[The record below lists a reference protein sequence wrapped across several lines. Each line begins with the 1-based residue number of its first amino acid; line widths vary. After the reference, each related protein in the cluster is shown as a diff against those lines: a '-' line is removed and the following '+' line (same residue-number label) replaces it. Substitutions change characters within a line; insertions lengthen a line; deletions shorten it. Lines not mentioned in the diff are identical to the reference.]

1 MTRPGDVPPA
11 ELDGEPPSE
20 DEGDE
25 TGRAV
30 DADGTVT
37 LPLEVRELQPPEGRL
52 RGFGRARTRVNLEVL
67 PQPTN
72 TTCGPTCLHAVYR
85 FYGDHLDLDDIIT
98 GIEHLDT
105 GGTLAVNLACHA
117 LERGYRAT
125 IVTYNLQLFDPTWFN
140 DGRGRDIV
148 RRMQDQMRAKD
159 DAKLATATR
168 AYLSFFELG
177 GRLEYRE
184 LTAGLIR
191 RHLNRGV
198 PILTGL
204 SATYLYG
211 CARERDDEYDDVRGE
226 PTGHFVVLAGY
237 DPHHRTVRV
246 ADPLHDNPGYASS
259 YYDVHMDRLKSAILL
274 GIVTYDANLL
284 IIEPQTTG

>member
-1 MTRPGDVPPA
+1 MSRQGDSPPEDPA
-11 ELDGEPPSE
+11 EPADASESSETETSVLLPVVVEELHTPS
-20 DEGDE
+20 
-25 TGRAV
+25 
-30 DADGTVT
+30 
-37 LPLEVRELQPPEGRL
+37 GRL
-52 RGFGRARTRVNLEVL
+52 RGFGPRARMDLKVQ

-85 FYGDHLDLDDIIT
+85 FYDDHVDLQDIINS
-98 GIEHLDT
+98 IEHLDT

-140 DGRGRDIV
+140 DGWGRNIV
-148 RRMQDQMRAKD
+148 QRLQDQMAAKPD
-159 DAKLATATR
+159 PKLAVATR
-168 AYLSFFELG
+168 AYLSFFDLG

-184 LTAGLIR
+184 LTTGLIR

-211 CARERDDEYDDVRGE
+211 CARELNDDYDDVKGE

-237 DPHHRTVRV
+237 DAVHRTVRL

-284 IIEPQTTG
+284 IIEPKPKH

>member
-1 MTRPGDVPPA
+1 MSSPADPPLKDKNAPHDQPEPQGQPGTGTGEA
-11 ELDGEPPSE
+11 ERVVLPIAVEE
-20 DEGDE
+20 LE
-25 TGRAV
+25 T
-30 DADGTVT
+30 
-37 LPLEVRELQPPEGRL
+37 PEGRL
-52 RGFGRARTRVNLEVL
+52 RGFGGPRSRVDLEVL
-67 PQPTN
+67 AQPTN
-72 TTCGPTCLHAVYR
+72 TTCGATCLHAVYR
-85 FYGDHLDLDDIIT
+85 YYGDNQDLQDLIN

-117 LERGYRAT
+117 LQRGYRAT

-148 RRMQDQMRAKD
+148 QRLHDQMAAKGD
-159 DAKLATATR
+159 PRLSTATR
-168 AYLSFFELG
+168 AYLSFFALG

-184 LTAGLIR
+184 LTGGLIR

-211 CARERDDEYDDVRGE
+211 CARERDDEYDDVLGE

-237 DPHHRTVRV
+237 DAAQRTVRV
-246 ADPLHDNPGYASS
+246 ADPLADNPGYSSS

-284 IIEPQTTG
+284 IIEPKPKH